1 MNQNNR
7 KPKRD
12 VKRDDYK
19 GRAPKRKPEQETNN
33 RPEQQDD
40 FVIGKHAV
48 YETLKS
54 ERDINKLFLQEGIGG
69 EKIGEIL
76 ELAKGRHIQITIVP
90 KTKLDLLSDSGVHQG
105 GMLAT
110 AAFQ

>member
-12 VKRDDYK
+12 AKKDARRDDYK
-19 GRAPKRKPEQETNN
+19 GRAPKRKPEPETNN

-54 ERDINKLFLQEGIGG
+54 TKECVNSGPDNNNVFRPIIYL
-69 EKIGEIL
+69 
-76 ELAKGRHIQITIVP
+76 TIIVCF
-90 KTKLDLLSDSGVHQG
+90 K
-105 GMLAT
+105 
-110 AAFQ
+110 